1 MSEETKEIGEIQK
14 MVKQSKNVGTVR
26 ERERERELKFR
37 KDKKIETQFFCV
49 CLRYKDGLWE
59 IVCLFCECDSS

>member
-26 ERERERELKFR
+26 ERLSNNR
-37 KDKKIETQFFCV
+37 KK
-49 CLRYKDGLWE
+49 
-59 IVCLFCECDSS
+59 

>member
-26 ERERERELKFR
+26 E
-37 KDKKIETQFFCV
+37 TVQQ
-49 CLRYKDGLWE
+49 
-59 IVCLFCECDSS
+59 

>member
-26 ERERERELKFR
+26 ERERERE
-37 KDKKIETQFFCV
+37 
-49 CLRYKDGLWE
+49 
-59 IVCLFCECDSS
+59 S